1 MKLFDTF
8 EMMNSSDYKE
18 RFRAEYYQLLIRVEK
33 LSKML
38 QMFQDGDLPFNPECP
53 EKLLEEQR
61 EIMWKYLAL
70 LRIRAEIEQIQL
82 EEITIE

>member
-1 MKLFDTF
+1 
-8 EMMNSSDYKE
+8 MMNSSDYKE
-18 RFRAEYYQLLIRVEK
+18 RFRAEYYQLLIRFEK

-38 QMFQDGDLPFNPECP
+38 QMFQDGDLPFSPECP
-53 EKLLEEQR
+53 EKLLKEQK